1 MRSPKARAYG
11 NIERIYRRI
20 IKEKNLKVIEIQ
32 RRSGGNIKDS
42 YITSLLNG
50 ETTNPSIEK
59 LKALAVGLGVDED
72 EIFLVARGIEVR
84 EWTPRTLLFTMDQI
98 VASPELTR
106 IVKALTR
113 AKPAETK
120 QVKKIL
126 KIE

>member
-1 MRSPKARAYG
+1 METLSEYIA
-11 NIERIYRRI
+11 RI

-72 EIFLVARGIEVR
+72 EIFLVARGIEAR

-98 VASPELTR
+98 IASPELTR

-113 AKPAETK
+113 AKPAEIK

-126 KIE
+126 KIK